1 MKRSALLQPLS
12 REHHTGLV
20 YVKRLLDLSIQDTDL
35 MLTYWRGICE
45 AVQTDLNAHFAE
57 EELLVQGISEPLL
70 NRFQEEHRQLRALM
84 SAQDAEGVKAFAIL
98 LKDHIRF
105 EERELFPRLEA
116 CHYDILQ
123 RNRQR

>member
-1 MKRSALLQPLS
+1 MNRSAMLKPLS

-20 YVKRLLDLSIQDTDL
+20 YAKRLLDLSIQDTDL

-57 EELLVQGISEPLL
+57 EELLVQGISEPLM
-70 NRFQEEHRQLRALM
+70 NRFNDEHRQLRALM
-84 SAQDAEGVKAFAIL
+84 SAQDAEGVKGFAIL

-105 EERELFPRLEA
+105 EERELFPRLETS
-116 CHYDILQ
+116 HYDTLLQ
-123 RNRQR
+123 NLPH